1 MPPESQQ
8 NQQKKKIGRPRKFDE
23 AFQRSVVERMKA
35 CDDVTALVREL
46 HVSRSQVYRWRD
58 EALGRIPVPS
68 PRGAAQIEEKKEE
81 RQQRRIAEL
90 ERLVARQALDLD
102 FFKGALLRIEE
113 NRRKRTQTSGMPST
127 NKSGKYTDSKAK

>member
-68 PRGAAQIEEKKEE
+68 PRSAAQIEEKKEE

-127 NKSGKYTDSKAK
+127 NKSGK

>member
-8 NQQKKKIGRPRKFDE
+8 NQQKKRIGRPRKFDD
-23 AFQRSVVERMKA
+23 AFRQAALERLKTRK
-35 CDDVTALVREL
+35 DVSALVREL
-46 HVSRSQVYRWRD
+46 QVSRAQMYRWRD
-58 EALGRIPVPS
+58 EALGRIAVPS
-68 PRGAAQIEEKKEE
+68 PRTAAQMEEKREE
-81 RQQRRIAEL
+81 RQQRRIAAL

-127 NKSGKYTDSKAK
+127 SKSDK

>member
-1 MPPESQQ
+1 MPPESRQD
-8 NQQKKKIGRPRKFDE
+8 QQKKKIGRPRKFDE
-23 AFQRSVVERMKA
+23 AFQQSVVERMKT
-35 CDDVTALVREL
+35 CKDVSALVREL
-46 HVSRSQVYRWRD
+46 QVSRSQVYRWRD

-68 PRGAAQIEEKKEE
+68 PRTAAQIEEKKEE

-113 NRRKRTQTSGMPST
+113 SRRKREQISGMPST
-127 NKSGKYTDSKAK
+127 NKSGKWTDSKAK

>member
-1 MPPESQQ
+1 VPPESQQ
-8 NQQKKKIGRPRKFDE
+8 DEQKKRIGRPRKFDE
-23 AFQRSVVERMKA
+23 AFRQSVLERMKT
-35 CDDVTALVREL
+35 CKDVSALVGEL
-46 HVSRSQVYRWRD
+46 QVSRAQVYRWRD

-68 PRGAAQIEEKKEE
+68 PRTAAQIEDKRDE

-113 NRRKRTQTSGMPST
+113 SHRKREQTSGTPST
-127 NKSGKYTDSKAK
+127 NRSGK

>member
-1 MPPESQQ
+1 VPPESRQDQQ
-8 NQQKKKIGRPRKFDE
+8 KKIGRPRKFDE
-23 AFQRSVVERMKA
+23 AFQQSVVERMKT
-35 CDDVTALVREL
+35 CKDVSALVREL
-46 HVSRSQVYRWRD
+46 QVSRSQVYRWRD

-68 PRGAAQIEEKKEE
+68 PRTAAQIEEKKEE

-113 NRRKRTQTSGMPST
+113 SRRKREQISGMPST
-127 NKSGKYTDSKAK
+127 NKSGKWTDSKAK

>member
-1 MPPESQQ
+1 VPPEYQQ

-23 AFQRSVVERMKA
+23 AFRQAALERLKT
-35 CDDVTALVREL
+35 CKDVSALVHEL
-46 HVSRSQVYRWRD
+46 QVSRAQMYRWRD

-68 PRGAAQIEEKKEE
+68 PRTAAQIQEKKEE

-113 NRRKRTQTSGMPST
+113 NRRKRIQTSAMPSA
-127 NKSGKYTDSKAK
+127 NKSGK

>member
-1 MPPESQQ
+1 VPPESQQ

-23 AFQRSVVERMKA
+23 AFQQSVVERMKT
-35 CDDVTALVREL
+35 CNDVSALVREL
-46 HVSRSQVYRWRD
+46 QVSRSQVYRWRD
-58 EALGRIPVPS
+58 EALGRVAVPS
-68 PRGAAQIEEKKEE
+68 PRTAAQIQEKREEQ
-81 RQQRRIAEL
+81 QQRRIAEL

-127 NKSGKYTDSKAK
+127 NKSGK

>member
-1 MPPESQQ
+1 VPPESQQ
-8 NQQKKKIGRPRKFDE
+8 NQQKKKIGRPRKFEE

-68 PRGAAQIEEKKEE
+68 PRTAAQIEEKKEE

-127 NKSGKYTDSKAK
+127 NKSGK